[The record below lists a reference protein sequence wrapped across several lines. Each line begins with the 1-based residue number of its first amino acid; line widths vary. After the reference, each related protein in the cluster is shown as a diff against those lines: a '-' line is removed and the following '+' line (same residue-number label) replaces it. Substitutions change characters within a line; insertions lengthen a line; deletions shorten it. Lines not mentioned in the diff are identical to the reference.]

1 MGHRC
6 PQLLPLYLP
15 CLSAVVHIQII
26 VIASQLPYY
35 GSLLTFALRVVKVVI
50 LNDFISSAPP
60 AWQYTHPSKSRS
72 NIILMRLRLVCI
84 LDGIYKGT
92 CLS

>member
-6 PQLLPLYLP
+6 PQLLPLYFP

-50 LNDFISSAPP
+50 LNDLSLQPLLP
-60 AWQYTHPSKSRS
+60 G
-72 NIILMRLRLVCI
+72 NILILQNR
-84 LDGIYKGT
+84 DQT
-92 CLS
+92 